1 MVESRQDKDVAVKVE
16 VGLGVEKTT
25 KPTEKTK
32 FDSLKDGINGLPGG
46 RKTKPYK
53 DKVTKFAEDKRR
65 DFAWWYDGK
74 KQDVKDSYNKTAD
87 SINQDRENK
96 AHDAPWWDKKAQS
109 VGNKIDEKAKGIFG
123 SREEKIVDNTDKKA
137 NLSLQVTDK
146 LKVEQESG
154 ISATQN
160 ISVQSAQAT
169 QLKGAKLESQTGTV
183 DTGSQPVITEAI
195 SNKNRSVRAD
205 LNTNKKELAKQA
217 FSDIKEGQTL
227 PIGVKL
233 NRAHQKEK

>member
-1 MVESRQDKDVAVKVE
+1 MKA
-16 VGLGVEKTT
+16 T

-46 RKTKPYK
+46 EKTKPYK

-146 LKVEQESG
+146 LVVFRNLCHFVNLFKIGMTHYPSFRLQ
-154 ISATQN
+154 Q
-160 ISVQSAQAT
+160 
-169 QLKGAKLESQTGTV
+169 
-183 DTGSQPVITEAI
+183 
-195 SNKNRSVRAD
+195 SVRTTA
-205 LNTNKKELAKQA
+205 
-217 FSDIKEGQTL
+217 IW
-227 PIGVKL
+227 
-233 NRAHQKEK
+233 